1 MLGIRSARWSASQI
15 SQSLLATQSS
25 SRLQLHN
32 KLKCRQLHSTS
43 SLCVLQLKMPSLSPT
58 MEEGTIVSWLKKEGE
73 SLEAGDVICDIQTDK
88 AVVSMEVDEEG
99 VLAKIVMSSDAG
111 TIKIGEVIA
120 LVAEDGEDWNAVAK
134 MEIKASAPVAEA
146 APAAAPPVVAATPP
160 PPAAVATPS
169 PPKAAAAPV
178 AAAPSPPA
186 SSASS
191 IGLLNFNLYS
201 ALAPVI
207 PTAGARGPYIPGTLW
222 PAE

>member
-1 MLGIRSARWSASQI
+1 
-15 SQSLLATQSS
+15 
-25 SRLQLHN
+25 
-32 KLKCRQLHSTS
+32 
-43 SLCVLQLKMPSLSPT
+43 MPSLSPT

-134 MEIKASAPVAEA
+134 MEIKASAPVVE
-146 APAAAPPVVAATPP
+146 
-160 PPAAVATPS
+160 
-169 PPKAAAAPV
+169 AAAAPV